1 MKHTLLTLTAIC
13 AFAATSFAQETTEPL
28 KIETPKPKLDGT
40 PVPVKVP
47 NLETPT
53 KREPLQVPVGT
64 VNLAAGKTATSSDSA
79 PVIGDMTLITDGEK
93 GSDEGFYVEL
103 AEGPQWVQVDLE
115 KEAAIYAILFWHFH
129 SQHRAYN
136 DVVVQISNDPDF
148 LTGVTTIFNND
159 IDNSAGLGVGKDKAY
174 VDNHEGKLIAV
185 NGVKG
190 RYVRL
195 YSNGNTANPYNHY
208 IEVEVFGKPAN

>member
-1 MKHTLLTLTAIC
+1 MKPTLLILAAVC
-13 AFAATSFAQETTEPL
+13 AVATSTFAQETEVL
-28 KIETPKPKLDGT
+28 KIEIPKPKLDGT

-47 NLETPT
+47 NLETPG
-53 KREPLQVPVGT
+53 KREPLQVPRGT
-64 VNLAAGKTATSSDSA
+64 VNLAAGKPVTSSDSA
-79 PVIGDMTLITDGEK
+79 PVIGDMKLITDGEK
-93 GSDEGFYVEL
+93 GSDEGYFVEL

-115 KEAAIYAILFWHFH
+115 KEAAISAILFWHFH

-190 RYVRL
+190 RYVRF

-208 IEVEVFGKPAN
+208 IEIEIFGKPAA

>member
-1 MKHTLLTLTAIC
+1 MKPTLLTLALVC
-13 AFAATSFAQETTEPL
+13 AAGLAHAQETEPL
-28 KIETPKPKLDGT
+28 KLELPKPKLDGT

-47 NLETPT
+47 NLETPV
-53 KREPLQVPVGT
+53 KREPLMVPKGT
-64 VNLAAGKTATSSDSA
+64 VNLAAGKPVTSSDSA
-79 PVIGDMTLITDGEK
+79 PVIGDMVLITDGEK

-103 AEGPQWVQVDLE
+103 AEGPQWIQVDLE
-115 KEAAIYAILFWHFH
+115 KESVISAILFWHFH

-136 DVVVQISNDPDF
+136 DVVVQIANDPDF

-174 VDNHEGKLIAV
+174 VDNHEGKLIPV
-185 NGVKG
+185 NNVKG

-208 IEVEVFGKPAN
+208 IELEVFGTPAP

>member
-1 MKHTLLTLTAIC
+1 MKPTLLALALIC
-13 AFAATSFAQETTEPL
+13 AAGLAHAQETEPL
-28 KIETPKPKLDGT
+28 KLELPKPKLDGT

-47 NLETPT
+47 NLETPA
-53 KREPLQVPVGT
+53 KREPLMVPKGT
-64 VNLAAGKTATSSDSA
+64 VNLAAGKPVTSSDSA
-79 PVIGDMTLITDGEK
+79 PVIGDMVLITDGEK

-103 AEGPQWVQVDLE
+103 AEGPQWIQVDLE
-115 KEAAIYAILFWHFH
+115 KESVISAVLFWHFH

-136 DVVVQISNDPDF
+136 DVVVQIANDPDF
-148 LTGVTTIFNND
+148 LTGVTTVFNND

-174 VDNHEGKLIAV
+174 VDNHEGKLIPI
-185 NGVKG
+185 NNVKG

-208 IEVEVFGKPAN
+208 IELEVFGTPAP